1 MDKRNR
7 DLQRTIGIVVLC
19 ILFGLVAWNVG
30 AGLQRRQMSK
40 IYYERIAGV
49 MTLLAEEYPEVEESE
64 WIRVLNTDDGQR
76 TGEGEELLR
85 KYGILSGD
93 MPIAEAQQLQV
104 RTQVIGNLIDSPL
117 DLPDIA
123 SQFSDLI
130 VSALLVKQDTA

>member
-7 DLQRTIGIVVLC
+7 DLQRTIGIVILC
-19 ILFGLVAWNVG
+19 ILFGLVTWNVG

-76 TGEGEELLR
+76 TGE
-85 KYGILSGD
+85 
-93 MPIAEAQQLQV
+93 
-104 RTQVIGNLIDSPL
+104 
-117 DLPDIA
+117 
-123 SQFSDLI
+123 
-130 VSALLVKQDTA
+130 